1 MMKSFYNVL
10 KRSIDRQHEVQ
21 TKEYYQEVIAQWLL
35 KKYLTE
41 EEADSLLAYLD
52 EVYGTSEV

>member
-10 KRSIDRQHEVQ
+10 KRSIDRQHDVQ

-35 KKYLTE
+35 KKYF
-41 EEADSLLAYLD
+41 
-52 EVYGTSEV
+52 